1 MAVREVSYWRPEK
14 LRMGR
19 FIILTSHQ
27 VRNIGSRMRCAG
39 HVARV
44 GVMKYCRIFV
54 GKHRDHLE
62 TKCNWEDSSLL
73 KWNFRRVGG
82 WVQ

>member
-1 MAVREVSYWRPEK
+1 ME
-14 LRMGR
+14 R

-27 VRNIGSRMRCAG
+27 VRNIGSRIRCAG
-39 HVARV
+39 PVARV

-54 GKHRDHLE
+54 GKHRDNLE
-62 TKCNWEDSSLL
+62 TKRNWEDSSLL
-73 KWNFRRVGG
+73 KWNLKEGG